1 MNPGTTMNTATAGTD
16 TRFNPV
22 FWLMWL
28 LPASAVVAGFATLA
42 IALRGADRALP
53 VEYHWEGERL
63 DADFGRARSA
73 AALGMEITLGIE
85 AGQCRAFVRNLPRE
99 PAALNLLMTHGGDA
113 GLDRR
118 VRLTRVAANDYRA
131 SCAPL
136 DAGKWRV
143 ALDDDSA
150 RWAVRGAIEG
160 EFAGLVLRAR
170 NPDGPGR

>member
-1 MNPGTTMNTATAGTD
+1 MTTATAGND

-73 AALGMEITLGIE
+73 AALGVSITLGIE
-85 AGQCRAFVRNLPRE
+85 AGQCRALVSRLPLE
-99 PAALNLLMTHGGDA
+99 PVALNLLLTHGVDA

-131 SCAPL
+131 SCTPL
-136 DAGKWRV
+136 EAGKWRV

-150 RWAVRGAIEG
+150 QWAVRGAVDG
-160 EFAGLVLRAR
+160 PLAGLVLRAR
-170 NPDGPGR
+170 SPEGPG

>member
-1 MNPGTTMNTATAGTD
+1 MNTATADTD

-63 DADFGRARSA
+63 DADFGRARRA
-73 AALGMEITLGIE
+73 AQLGVEVSLAIA
-85 AGQCRAFVRNLPRE
+85 AGQCRALVRNLPLE
-99 PAALNLLMTHGGDA
+99 PVALNLLLTHGLDA

-136 DAGKWRV
+136 DSGKWRV

-150 RWAVRGAIEG
+150 HWALRGALEG
-160 EFAGLVLRAR
+160 GLAVLVLRAR
-170 NPDGPGR
+170 NPDGLAK

>member
-1 MNPGTTMNTATAGTD
+1 MTTATAGND

-28 LPASAVVAGFATLA
+28 LPASAVVAGLATLA

-63 DADFGRARSA
+63 DADFSRARQA
-73 AALGMEITLGIE
+73 VALGVEITLGIE
-85 AGQCRAFVRNLPRE
+85 AGQCRALVSHLPLE
-99 PAALNLLMTHGGDA
+99 PAALNLLLTHGVDA

-131 SCAPL
+131 ACAPL
-136 DAGKWRV
+136 DTGKWRV
-143 ALDDDSA
+143 ALADDSA
-150 RWAVRGAIEG
+150 KWAVRGTVDG
-160 EFAGLVLRAR
+160 PLAGLVLRAR
-170 NPDGPGR
+170 SPEGPG

>member
-1 MNPGTTMNTATAGTD
+1 MNMNTAPVDND

-28 LPASAVVAGFATLA
+28 LPASAVVAGLATLA
-42 IALRGADRALP
+42 IAVRGADRALP
-53 VEYHWEGERL
+53 TEYHWEGERL

-73 AALGMEITLGIE
+73 VALGVEITLGIE
-85 AGQCRAFVRNLPRE
+85 AGQCRARVRNLSPE
-99 PAALNLLMTHGGDA
+99 PAALNLLLTHGGDA

-118 VRLTRVAANDYRA
+118 VRLTRFAANDYRA
-131 SCAPL
+131 TCAPL

-150 RWAVRGAIEG
+150 QWALRGVVDG
-160 EFAGLVLRAR
+160 GFTSLLLRAR
-170 NPDGPGR
+170 NPDGPKG